1 VQKVIIIGGG
11 PAGMMAALQAAR
23 AKNQVEIIEK
33 NKRPGKKLLI
43 TGKGRCNLSNYS
55 DTAEHIRNIID
66 NPEFMYS
73 SLAEFN
79 PYQLYYF
86 FENLDLKLKIER
98 GDRVFPVSNRSADVL
113 KIMERELLKNKVSLI
128 QDEVVKILSSDSK
141 IEGVQLK
148 YGGFKAADKII
159 LAAGGKSY
167 PQTGSDGNGFLL
179 AAQLGHQIIK
189 PEPGLTGLL
198 TAEDWIYQAAGLK
211 LKNVELKLLRNTEVI
226 YSGFGELEIRDGY
239 LDGPLIITASM
250 FIDHNP
256 AEYELVL
263 DLKPALDYN
272 TLDQRLLRDFA
283 KYSNKYFANS
293 LADLLPSKL
302 IPVIISR
309 SKINYQKTVN
319 QITAAEREDL
329 LKLFKK
335 LTLKLKEK
343 KGFKRAII
351 TRGGVSTA
359 EINPQTMESSL
370 ISGLYFAGEIIDVAA
385 LTGGFNLQIAFA
397 TGFKAGNNL

>member
-1 VQKVIIIGGG
+1 MQKVIIIGGG

-86 FENLDLKLKIER
+86 FENLGLKLKIER

-128 QDEVVKILSSDSK
+128 QDEVVKILSSDSE

-167 PQTGSDGNGFLL
+167 PQTGSDGSGFLL

-189 PEPGLTGLL
+189 PEPGLTALL

-211 LKNVELKLLRNTEVI
+211 LKNVELKLLRNKEVI

>member
-1 VQKVIIIGGG
+1 MQKVIIIGGG

-86 FENLDLKLKIER
+86 FENLGLKLKIER

-211 LKNVELKLLRNTEVI
+211 LKNVELKLLRNKEVI

>member
-1 VQKVIIIGGG
+1 MQKVIIIGGG

>member
-167 PQTGSDGNGFLL
+167 PQTGSDGSGFLL

-189 PEPGLTGLL
+189 PEPGLTALL

-211 LKNVELKLLRNTEVI
+211 LKNVELKLLRNKEVI

>member
-1 VQKVIIIGGG
+1 MQKVIIIGGG
-11 PAGMMAALQAAR
+11 PAGMMAALQAVR

-86 FENLDLKLKIER
+86 FENLGLKLKIER

-128 QDEVVKILSSDSK
+128 QDEVVKILSSDSE

-167 PQTGSDGNGFLL
+167 PQTGSDGSGFLL

-189 PEPGLTGLL
+189 PEPGLTALL

-211 LKNVELKLLRNTEVI
+211 LKNVELKLLRNKEVI